1 MYMNPYYVYIMA
13 NKSRSTLYIGITNGL
28 TKRVLEHRS
37 ESNPGFTRQYHC
49 NRLIY
54 FEQFEKPSDAI
65 HREKQLKGWR
75 REKKEALI
83 LTKNPDVEDLA
94 ITVLGLDPPP
104 ATYWEDC

>member
-1 MYMNPYYVYIMA
+1 MNTFYVYIMA
-13 NKSRSTLYIGITNGL
+13 NKSRSTLYIGITNNL
-28 TKRVLEHRS
+28 TKRILEHRS
-37 ESNPGFTRQYHC
+37 ESNPGFTSRYHC

-104 ATYWEDC
+104 ATNWEDR